1 MILCFFK
8 KEFLFLILFCIFLV
22 VTGYDIVEQKLTT
35 KCRMFEGREYVHSI
49 PLHVYAE
56 QELEGG
62 VKWSQGRGGQ

>member
-8 KEFLFLILFCIFLV
+8 KEFLFRILFCIFLV

-56 QELEGG
+56 QE
-62 VKWSQGRGGQ
+62 